1 MDNMERKKRAYTT
14 PTIKVYPIQEDNLL
28 QAASGNAGTIGYG
41 GGGGNAKKWEGE
53 WEEEETH
60 PQPLTREGSSYPSH
74 DAWEE

>member
-1 MDNMERKKRAYTT
+1 MESKKRAYTT
-14 PTIKVYPIQEDNLL
+14 PMIKVYPMQEDNLL

>member
-1 MDNMERKKRAYTT
+1 MDNKESKKRAYIM
-14 PTIKVYPIQEDNLL
+14 PTIKINLMQEDNLL

-41 GGGGNAKKWEGE
+41 GGGGDAKKWGDE

>member
-41 GGGGNAKKWEGE
+41 GGGGNAKKWRDE
-53 WEEEETH
+53 WEEEEAQ

>member
-1 MDNMERKKRAYTT
+1 MESKKRAYTT

-41 GGGGNAKKWEGE
+41 SGGGDDKKWGDE
-53 WEEEETH
+53 WEEEEAH

-74 DAWEE
+74 DAWDE

>member
-1 MDNMERKKRAYTT
+1 MERKKRAYTT

-53 WEEEETH
+53 WEEEEAQ

>member
-1 MDNMERKKRAYTT
+1 MGSKKRAYIM
-14 PTIKVYPIQEDNLL
+14 PTIKINLMQEDNLL

-41 GGGGNAKKWEGE
+41 GGGGDAKKWGDE